1 MDIRF
6 GDYVDY
12 GGIKGRVERR
22 PDGVVVVTPDGKEV
36 LVEGGFSGKRLKDL
50 GLKKIEE
57 PKGGEPKGGEPK
69 TEPQP
74 ETEVE
79 QGVAEVKAPDVKFN
93 FEENTVTVDGKKYT
107 YDGVGVDKDGNTTS
121 IRVIDEN
128 GNVRHLRNEEVVFE
142 IELQKETAELGMIEK
157 SEVEAAAKELNIK
170 EQKNEKETRGTPE
183 KQQGVVEKLQPAEQA
198 KAVEENK
205 GEQKQEQLKT
215 QDDAVQEQKTKGV
228 DVRQQAA
235 DGEAVG
241 ERNAKGQEITDKGEA
256 EKIKKQIAEEN
267 AKSEWQKE
275 QEAIDNDSSL
285 SEEEKEKKKIESTA
299 KALDDKY
306 FEDKRVG
313 KQKQLELID
322 LIPKEQV
329 DNPSTNGFYRVSK
342 MDENLVSKQSKEAQE
357 NIKKLNDIFKEKN
370 REDVISEAYHKA
382 KADGSNPELVKAVEE
397 LLGKPKESTELEK
410 QQAKQQKETPQKPVG
425 SKEISN
431 LKRQRTIKTN
441 AVREKIAGLKQ
452 ELDNIKPTKRN
463 AKKIADIQDQIAA
476 KEKEYA
482 GLIEE
487 YDNMKL
493 IVTGKQ
499 IGRAHV

>member
-1 MDIRF
+1 
-6 GDYVDY
+6 
-12 GGIKGRVERR
+12 
-22 PDGVVVVTPDGKEV
+22 
-36 LVEGGFSGKRLKDL
+36 
-50 GLKKIEE
+50 
-57 PKGGEPKGGEPK
+57 
-69 TEPQP
+69 
-74 ETEVE
+74 
-79 QGVAEVKAPDVKFN
+79 
-93 FEENTVTVDGKKYT
+93 
-107 YDGVGVDKDGNTTS
+107 
-121 IRVIDEN
+121 
-128 GNVRHLRNEEVVFE
+128 
-142 IELQKETAELGMIEK
+142 EK

-397 LLGKPKESTELEK
+397 LIGKPKEAKSEQKAEK
-410 QQAKQQKETPQKPVG
+410 PK
-425 SKEISN
+425 
-431 LKRQRTIKTN
+431 
-441 AVREKIAGLKQ
+441 
-452 ELDNIKPTKRN
+452 
-463 AKKIADIQDQIAA
+463 
-476 KEKEYA
+476 
-482 GLIEE
+482 
-487 YDNMKL
+487 
-493 IVTGKQ
+493 